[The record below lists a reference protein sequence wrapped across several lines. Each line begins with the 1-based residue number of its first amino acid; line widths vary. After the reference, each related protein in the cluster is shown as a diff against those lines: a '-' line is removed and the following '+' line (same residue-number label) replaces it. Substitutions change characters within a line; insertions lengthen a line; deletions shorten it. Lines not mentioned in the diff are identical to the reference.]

1 MTATITQ
8 TLTARGLRRGD
19 VIIGLTNKADLVNGS
34 VLSGK
39 RALSEDVWFK
49 VETAKVGDTNAVIE
63 DGERKLI
70 VRNAVELKVARDV
83 ETQDELKAKAEKR
96 IVGQLRA
103 HVAAVETAKQ
113 ALLDELTSGKSSTY
127 VMEWGGPERVIKAEA
142 IARYA
147 EWALQAIEEDGMD
160 VFEAID
166 IAEEQATKDA
176 MSYLRN
182 PTSSTNKW
190 RNLTHEVAASGLHDV
205 ATGEWTDAKWERKR
219 IAEAPV
225 A

>member
-19 VIIGLTNKADLVNGS
+19 FIIGLADKADLVNGS

-39 RALSEDVWFK
+39 RALSEDMTFK
-49 VETAKVGDTNAVIE
+49 VETAKVGDTNAIIE

-70 VRNAVELKVARDV
+70 VRNAVEFKVARDV

-113 ALLDELTSGKSSTY
+113 ALLDEITSGKNSTY
-127 VMEWGGPERVIKAEA
+127 VMQWGGPERVIKTEA
-142 IARYA
+142 IATFA
-147 EWALQAIEEDGMD
+147 TWALDAIEEGTE
-160 VFEAID
+160 VFEAVR
-166 IAEEQATKDA
+166 IAEEEATRRA
-176 MSYLRN
+176 MSFLRN

-190 RNLTHEVAASGLHDV
+190 RNLTDEVAASGLHDV
-205 ATGEWTDAKWERKR
+205 ATGEWTDAKWELRR